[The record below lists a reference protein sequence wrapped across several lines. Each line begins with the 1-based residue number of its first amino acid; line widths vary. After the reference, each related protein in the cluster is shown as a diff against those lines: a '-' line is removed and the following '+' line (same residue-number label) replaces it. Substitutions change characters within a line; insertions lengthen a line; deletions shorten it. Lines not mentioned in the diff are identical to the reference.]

1 VPGSYKPPREPPTP
15 SKRKAIPIMANT
27 NTTVQTNTATTAT
40 RGGYYCATGKCAT
53 VSTCPGTC
61 ACGMPLVAR

>member
-1 VPGSYKPPREPPTP
+1 
-15 SKRKAIPIMANT
+15 MANA
-27 NTTVQTNTATTAT
+27 NTTVQTNTATAAAT